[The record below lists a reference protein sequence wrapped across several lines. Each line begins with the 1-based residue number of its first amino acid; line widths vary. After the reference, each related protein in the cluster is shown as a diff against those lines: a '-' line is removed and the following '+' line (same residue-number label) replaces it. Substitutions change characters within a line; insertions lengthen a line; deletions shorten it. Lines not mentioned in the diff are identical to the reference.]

1 MPLLLIDLE
10 QVIIREHTMITK
22 TEALSMF
29 GINHDQV
36 RTLREEVYDLMVKEG
51 CLWHQRS

>member
-10 QVIIREHTMITK
+10 QVIIREHTTVTT
-22 TEALSMF
+22 TEALSMS

-36 RTLREEVYDLMVKEG
+36 RTLREEVYDLMVKED
-51 CLWHQRS
+51 CLRHQRS

>member
-10 QVIIREHTMITK
+10 QVIIREHTTVTT
-22 TEALSMF
+22 TEALSVS

-36 RTLREEVYDLMVKEG
+36 RTLKEEVYDLMVKEDY
-51 CLWHQRS
+51 LWHQRS

>member
-1 MPLLLIDLE
+1 MPLLFIDPE
-10 QVIIREHTMITK
+10 QVIFREHTTITT
-22 TEALSMF
+22 TEALSMS